1 MKYALLSV
9 SDKTGLVPLA
19 RGLADLG
26 YVLLSTGGTARA
38 LREAGLA
45 VTDVSEFTG
54 EPEIL
59 GGRVKTLH
67 PKVHAGILRRR
78 GNPDDDAICDAK
90 QYPPIDLVCVNL
102 YPFET
107 DPRIEQIDIGGPT
120 LLRAAAKNSDA
131 VLPVCDPA
139 DYSAVLDALA
149 GPAPVSPDFR
159 RGLARK
165 VFARISAYDAAI
177 AAWFAD
183 ASPAPA
189 APGASATVS
198 LPAGS
203 PLRYGENPHQQA
215 VFVPD
220 APPPPV
226 ANLATA
232 RVLHGKEMSYNNY
245 VDADAALE
253 TVRELWDAPAA
264 VVIKHNNPC
273 GAATAPT
280 LSEALAAAWEGD
292 IVSAYGSV
300 IALSRPVDLA
310 TAEVLKGR
318 FVEALVAPA
327 FEPDALEFLCAK
339 SAQIRLVSLDAP
351 LSAPAPRLLSRRIN
365 GATLW
370 QTADAD
376 APEQWDLVTTA
387 PFPDALR
394 PAARF
399 GIRMCAHLKSNAILL
414 ALATPDL
421 RHASILGMGAGQPN
435 RVDAMRKLA
444 LPKAEENR
452 IRLGIAPDDAAARTV
467 LVSDAFFPFAD
478 NIEAAAAAGIR
489 HIVAPGGSKRDAECI
504 DACNQ
509 HGIAMVFTHCRHFLH

>member
-9 SDKTGLVPLA
+9 SDKTGLVPFA
-19 RGLADLG
+19 RGLADFG

-139 DYSAVLDALA
+139 DYPAVLDALT
-149 GPAPVSPDFR
+149 GPVPVSPEFR
-159 RGLARK
+159 RALARK

-183 ASPAPA
+183 SASAPAKPAASP
-189 APGASATVS
+189 SIS

-220 APPPPV
+220 APPPSV

-253 TVRELWDAPAA
+253 TVRELWDSPSA

-310 TAEVLKGR
+310 TAQVLKGR

-351 LSAPAPRLLSRRIN
+351 LDAPAPRLLSRRIN

-394 PAARF
+394 PTARF
-399 GIRMCAHLKSNAILL
+399 GIHMCAHLKSNAILL
-414 ALATPDL
+414 ALATPDF

-467 LVSDAFFPFAD
+467 LISDAFFPFAD

-489 HIVAPGGSKRDAECI
+489 FIVAPGGSKRDAECI

-509 HGIAMVFTHCRHFLH
+509 HGISMVFTHCRHFLH